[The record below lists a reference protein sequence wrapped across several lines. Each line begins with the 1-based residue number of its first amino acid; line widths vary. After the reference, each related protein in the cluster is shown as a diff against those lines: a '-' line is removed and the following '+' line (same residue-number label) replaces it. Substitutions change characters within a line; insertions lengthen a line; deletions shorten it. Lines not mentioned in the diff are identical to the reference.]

1 MTAVQFI
8 TLIVLPGQ
16 ICFAAS
22 PDRGLGQSQSDN
34 LTPGL
39 FLVAP
44 RHPADRTFAETVVL
58 LIRHDQT
65 GTLGVVI
72 NRPTNIAISRVF
84 EDTKPARRLNDSAYA
99 GGPVQA
105 ASVLALY
112 RSGKKVEEA
121 TPVFGDVYLISTK
134 PALDRVFSSK
144 PTAKNFRVY
153 LGYTGWAPGQ
163 LEHEMEL
170 EMWRVLPGDSDSV
183 FDPDPSSVWPRL
195 IERTELRYA
204 GVFPDP
210 PAGPRKTLTDCRT
223 TEKWCILAVADASS
237 SALH

>member
-1 MTAVQFI
+1 MTAVQFATWI
-8 TLIVLPGQ
+8 ALSGQ
-16 ICFAAS
+16 MCFAAS
-22 PDRGLGQSQSDN
+22 PAGQQGQPDSDD
-34 LTPGL
+34 LAPGL

-44 RHPADRTFAETVVL
+44 RRAADRSFAETVVL
-58 LIRHDQT
+58 LLHHDQT

-84 EDTKPARRLNDSAYA
+84 GDAKPARRMNDSAYA

-105 ASVLALY
+105 EAVLALY
-112 RSGKKVEEA
+112 RSSKKIDEA
-121 TPVFGDVYLISTK
+121 APVFADVYLISTK
-134 PALDRVFSSK
+134 TALDRVFNSK

-170 EMWRVLPGDSDSV
+170 EMWRVLPGDTDSV

-195 IERTELRYA
+195 IERTEMRYA
-204 GVFPDP
+204 GLFSDP
-210 PAGPRKTLTDCRT
+210 RQGRPA
-223 TEKWCILAVADASS
+223 AVR
-237 SALH
+237 

>member
-1 MTAVQFI
+1 MTAVQ
-8 TLIVLPGQ
+8 LASLMVLSGMVLSGQ

-22 PDRGLGQSQSDN
+22 PGQAQGQPGSDD
-34 LTPGL
+34 LAPGL

-44 RHPADRTFAETVVL
+44 RHAADRSFAETVVL
-58 LIRHDQT
+58 LLHHDQT

-84 EDTKPARRLNDSAYA
+84 EDMKPAQRINNLAYA

-105 ASVLALY
+105 EAVLALY
-112 RSGKKVEEA
+112 RSNKKIDDA
-121 TPVFGDVYLISTK
+121 APVLGDVYLISTK
-134 PALDRVFSSK
+134 AALDKVFGSK
-144 PTAKNFRVY
+144 PTAKNLRVY

-170 EMWRVLPGDSDSV
+170 EMWRTLPGDSESV

-195 IERTELRYA
+195 IERTEMRYA
-204 GVFPDP
+204 GLFSNLPQ
-210 PAGPRKTLTDCRT
+210 KQ
-223 TEKWCILAVADASS
+223 LAAT
-237 SALH
+237 H

>member
-1 MTAVQFI
+1 MTAVQFA
-8 TLIVLPGQ
+8 LWVVLSGQ

-22 PDRGLGQSQSDN
+22 PGWSRGQQDSDN
-34 LTPGL
+34 LAPGL

-44 RHPADRTFAETVVL
+44 RHAADRSFAETVVL
-58 LIRHDQT
+58 LLHHDQT

-84 EDTKPARRLNDSAYA
+84 GDTKPAKHINDSAYA

-105 ASVLALY
+105 EAVLALY
-112 RSGKKVEEA
+112 RSNKKIDEA
-121 TPVFGDVYLISTK
+121 APVFADVYLISTK
-134 PALDRVFSSK
+134 TALDRVFSSK

-183 FDPDPSSVWPRL
+183 FDADPSSVWPRL
-195 IERTELRYA
+195 IERTEMRYA
-204 GVFPDP
+204 GLFSDP
-210 PAGPRKTLTDCRT
+210 RSKHFA
-223 TEKWCILAVADASS
+223 ASR
-237 SALH
+237 

>member
-1 MTAVQFI
+1 MTAVQFAI
-8 TLIVLPGQ
+8 LVVLSGQ
-16 ICFAAS
+16 MCFAAS
-22 PDRGLGQSQSDN
+22 PGRAAGQADSPE
-34 LTPGL
+34 LAPGL

-44 RHPADRTFAETVVL
+44 RNAADQSFAETVVL
-58 LIRHDQT
+58 LLHHDQT

-72 NRPTNIAISRVF
+72 NRPTKIAISRVF
-84 EDTKPARRLNDSAYA
+84 GDTKTARHINDSAYA

-105 ASVLALY
+105 EAVLALY
-112 RSGKKVEEA
+112 RSSKKIDEA
-121 TPVFGDVYLISTK
+121 APVFADVYLISTK
-134 PALDRVFSSK
+134 TALDRIFNAK

-204 GVFPDP
+204 WLFSN
-210 PAGPRKTLTDCRT
+210 PRQGRLR
-223 TEKWCILAVADASS
+223 AAAR
-237 SALH
+237 